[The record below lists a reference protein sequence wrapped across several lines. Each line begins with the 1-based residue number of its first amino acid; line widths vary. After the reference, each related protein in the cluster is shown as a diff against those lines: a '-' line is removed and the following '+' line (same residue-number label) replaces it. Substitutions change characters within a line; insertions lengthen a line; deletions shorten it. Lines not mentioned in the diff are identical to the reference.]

1 MTLLPVHACHVPIT
15 ASEFSEYIHFSN
27 PDHGLWQWGS
37 QGIPKFNNFTKVMTG
52 VCGRAVVWTQA
63 SCTLG
68 HLNCIA
74 FSNVSQALSAMHV
87 HMVSHQINSP
97 FKNIP
102 YIRYLTW
109 IRKFSWLF
117 LWTWFYRWRP
127 QFKYFFLWLHLYPR
141 VIFHVFGYIEKHVL
155 CLCGLPYPSKPVG
168 YICSLQGYIWHF

>member
-37 QGIPKFNNFTKVMTG
+37 QGIQKFNNFTKVMTG

-117 LWTWFYRWRP
+117 LWTWFYRWKP
-127 QFKYFFLWLHLYPR
+127 QFKYFFY
-141 VIFHVFGYIEKHVL
+141 GYIFIPGSYSMYLAILKNM
-155 CLCGLPYPSKPVG
+155 YFAFVG
-168 YICSLQGYIWHF
+168 SPTPQNL